1 VAEIA
6 WHSSGMG
13 RLPGALLA
21 LVLLGGLLGCGDAD
35 GPTAGTAGRLS
46 VHPVLGTAAEET
58 VTDPDELDPLAKASV
73 RDPDGGAALAIGPA
87 VLTREHVAAAAAEP
101 GRPGGPA
108 DAVTVEWTDGGAVRW
123 ARLTGRAA
131 CAPPGDPAR
140 RIAVLLD
147 GAVLTAPSVSPAV
160 QCDVGVEG
168 GSTQLLG
175 PFGSL
180 DAAQVAAALQPEAG
194 QPESGQPESG
204 QPESGQ
210 PSPG

>member
-1 VAEIA
+1 
-6 WHSSGMG
+6 MG

-21 LVLLGGLLGCGDAD
+21 LVLLAGLLGCGDAA
-35 GPTAGTAGRLS
+35 GPTAGTAEPPGRLS

-73 RDPDGGAALAIGPA
+73 RDPDGGAALVIGPA
-87 VLTREHVAAAAAEP
+87 VLTREHVAAAAVEP
-101 GRPGGPA
+101 SRPGGPA
-108 DAVTVEWTDGGAVRW
+108 DAVTVEWTEGGAVRW
-123 ARLTGRAA
+123 ARLTGQAA

-160 QCDVGVEG
+160 QCDVGIEG

-175 PFGSL
+175 PFPSS
-180 DAAQVAAALQPEAG
+180 DAEGIAASLQPGAG
-194 QPESGQPESG
+194 
-204 QPESGQ
+204 
-210 PSPG
+210 